1 MMEESKRGVRMW
13 LKEHKGL
20 LQGLALLMILGL
32 PFLLYVA
39 AQANQQLLMGLGTGL
54 MTLVMIALIILS

>member
-1 MMEESKRGVRMW
+1 MEESKRGVRMW
-13 LKEHKGL
+13 LKEHKTL
-20 LQGLALLMILGL
+20 LQGLALMMILAL